1 LFGLGEDQ
9 DVKLCTQNLVLP
21 DVATLYGRLF
31 LGALDA
37 ELDSISDESAHL
49 LVAAVE
55 VLKFSV
61 ALFVC
66 LLFFSFSFEGFY
78 NLFTWTKRMS
88 F

>member
-1 LFGLGEDQ
+1 M
-9 DVKLCTQNLVLP
+9 KLCTQNLVLP

-55 VLKFSV
+55 V
-61 ALFVC
+61 
-66 LLFFSFSFEGFY
+66 SFSISIE
-78 NLFTWTKRMS
+78 K
-88 F
+88 

>member
-1 LFGLGEDQ
+1 MNFSSFQILIFISGEEH

-21 DVATLYGRLF
+21 DIATLYGRLF

-55 VLKFSV
+55 VKF
-61 ALFVC
+61 FHK
-66 LLFFSFSFEGFY
+66 FDIK
-78 NLFTWTKRMS
+78 N
-88 F
+88 